1 VEGQADVIDTGGVA
15 PIIELSGDGRTRG
28 QMHGEQVRSLIASS
42 LERWR
47 DRIEQINGRS
57 SADHVA
63 RFLGASGLID
73 AVRRDS
79 PDLYD
84 EVLGI
89 AEASGQPVD
98 DMFAYNFMDEEWRYS
113 GTSAIGCS
121 VVGIEG
127 ESGVL
132 LGQNM
137 DLPASMDGSQVL
149 LHIRGDADPEQFVA
163 SAAGMI
169 GVLGVN
175 RDGVACCVNTLAQ
188 LPSALEGMPVAFIV
202 REVLRRRTR
211 TEAGAYLRSV
221 KHASG
226 QHYAIADR
234 HGIDAYECSSVGI
247 AARPIS
253 NPQLVHTNHPLWTP
267 GSAELTAKPD
277 ELELSG
283 TRSRYNYLSVA
294 VPQIRDAVELE
305 SVFASRDSGV
315 CVTPRPPRLSKT
327 FCGALFEIGEDET
340 RARFALGQP
349 GAVEWI
355 GAPWTAP
362 AIVT

>member
-1 VEGQADVIDTGGVA
+1 MRRQSDAVAGGAA
-15 PIIELSGDGRTRG
+15 PIIELSGDGRARG
-28 QMHGEQVRSLIASS
+28 RTHGEEVRSLIATSM
-42 LERWR
+42 ERWR
-47 DRIEQINGRS
+47 DRIEQITGRS
-57 SADHVA
+57 SDDHVA
-63 RFLGASGLID
+63 RFLGASRLID
-73 AVRRDS
+73 AVRKGS

-89 AEASGQPVD
+89 AEASGQPLD
-98 DMFAYNFMDEEWRYS
+98 DVFAYNFMDEEWRYS

-149 LHIRGDADPEQFVA
+149 LHISGDDDDPEQFVA

-175 RDGVACCVNTLAQ
+175 REGVACCVNTLAQ
-188 LPSALEGMPVAFIV
+188 LPSALEGMPVAFLI

-211 TEAGAYLRSV
+211 AEAGAYLRSV
-221 KHASG
+221 RHASG
-226 QHYAIADR
+226 QNYAIADR
-234 HGIDAYECSSVGI
+234 HGIDSYECSSTGVS
-247 AARPIS
+247 ARPTAG
-253 NPQLVHTNHPLWTP
+253 PVLVHTNHPLWTA
-267 GSAELTAKPD
+267 GAAEVAAKPD

-294 VPQIRDAVELE
+294 VPQIRDVAELE
-305 SVFASRDSGV
+305 SVFASTDSGV
-315 CVTPRPPRLSKT
+315 CVTPRPPRMSKT
-327 FCGALFEIGEDET
+327 FCGALFEMGQDET

-349 GAVEWI
+349 GVVEWI
-355 GAPWTAP
+355 GVPWSGP
-362 AIVT
+362 ARV

>member
-1 VEGQADVIDTGGVA
+1 MKPQADAIDAGGAA
-15 PIIELSGDGRTRG
+15 PIIELSGDGLTRG
-28 QMHGEQVRSLIASS
+28 RTHGEAVRTLIATSM
-42 LERWR
+42 ERWR
-47 DRIEQINGRS
+47 DRIAQLTGRS
-57 SADHVA
+57 SDEHVA
-63 RFLGASGLID
+63 RFLGASRLID
-73 AVRRDS
+73 TVRTGS

-89 AEASGQPVD
+89 AEASGQPLD

-127 ESGVL
+127 ERGVL

-137 DLPASMDGSQVL
+137 DLPVSMDGSQVL

-175 RDGVACCVNTLAQ
+175 REGVACCVNTLAQ
-188 LPSALEGMPVAFIV
+188 LPSALDGMPVAFIV

-211 TEAGAYLRSV
+211 PEAGAYLRSV

-234 HGIDAYECSSVGI
+234 HGIDSYEASSVGI

-253 NPQLVHTNHPLWTP
+253 NPRLVHTNHPLWTP
-267 GSAELTAKPD
+267 GSAELAAKPE

-294 VPQIRDAVELE
+294 VPQIREAAELE

-315 CVTPRPPRLSKT
+315 CVTPRPPRMTST
-327 FCGALFEIGEDET
+327 FCGALFEIGQDEV
-340 RARFALGQP
+340 RVRFVLGQP
-349 GAVEWI
+349 GVVEWKT
-355 GAPWTAP
+355 APWITP
-362 AIVT
+362 ARV

>member
-1 VEGQADVIDTGGVA
+1 MRRQPDVVDTGGVA

-28 QMHGEQVRSLIASS
+28 QTHGEEVRGLIATSM
-42 LERWR
+42 ERWR
-47 DRIEQINGRS
+47 DRIEQLTGRS
-57 SADHVA
+57 SDDHVA
-63 RFLGASGLID
+63 RFLGASRLVD
-73 AVRRDS
+73 AVRTGS

-89 AEASGQPVD
+89 AEASGQPLD
-98 DMFAYNFMDEEWRYS
+98 DVFAYNFMDEEWRYS

-127 ESGVL
+127 ESGVI

-149 LHIRGDADPEQFVA
+149 LHIRGDDDPEQFVA
-163 SAAGMI
+163 SAAGMV

-175 RDGVACCVNTLAQ
+175 REGVACCVNTLAQ
-188 LPSALEGMPVAFIV
+188 LPSALEGMPVAFLI

-211 TEAGAYLRSV
+211 AEAGAYLRSV
-221 KHASG
+221 RHASG
-226 QHYAIADR
+226 QNYAIADR
-234 HGIDAYECSSVGI
+234 HGIDSYECSSAGVS
-247 AARPIS
+247 ARPIVG
-253 NPQLVHTNHPLWTP
+253 PVLVHTNHPLWTA
-267 GSAELTAKPD
+267 GSAELAAKPD

-294 VPQIRDAVELE
+294 VPQIRDIAELE
-305 SVFASRDSGV
+305 SVFASTDSGV
-315 CVTPRPPRLSKT
+315 CVTPRPPRMSKT
-327 FCGALFEIGEDET
+327 FCGALFETGEGET

-349 GAVEWI
+349 GVVEWI
-355 GAPWTAP
+355 SVPWSGP
-362 AIVT
+362 ASV